1 MTITSTV
8 RRYCRCIYNIHK
20 LKNSISANNDL
31 RALFSD
37 WVMQRGDGR
46 REASSGEGER
56 PQDQEGEPQEEGEI
70 PQEEEPQEG
79 EVNHR
84 NKTYTL
90 SLMLYLKQNLLH
102 VPFCIL
108 LGITYLCGCHLE
120 RPQTTCAIHAYCE
133 QYTNDVM
140 T

>member
-31 RALFSD
+31 WALFSD

-46 REASSGEGER
+46 SEASAGGGRDTSGGGATGGGRDTSGGGATGGGGELQK
-56 PQDQEGEPQEEGEI
+56 QDIYFVSVPMYSKAKPVACAILHSTG
-70 PQEEEPQEG
+70 
-79 EVNHR
+79 N
-84 NKTYTL
+84 NL
-90 SLMLYLKQNLLH
+90 SLCL
-102 VPFCIL
+102 PS
-108 LGITYLCGCHLE
+108 
-120 RPQTTCAIHAYCE
+120 QTTCAIHAYCE